1 MILKNTIKNYLELL
15 VLYVLS
21 WIYAVKVKLG
31 ILKEKYGIIGFFQVD
46 GLTLSRHINSEELI
60 AAAKV
65 FDSFKPDDVII
76 GTYPKTGTHFTMGV
90 VCSIYKEK
98 GLVEPNDQMHHM
110 ITLEIKLPTILRLLS
125 GNTEAIIR

>member
-1 MILKNTIKNYLELL
+1 LL
-15 VLYVLS
+15 CFCS
-21 WIYAVKVKLG
+21 G

-76 GTYPKTGTHFTMGV
+76 GTYPKTGKL
-90 VCSIYKEK
+90 CYK
-98 GLVEPNDQMHHM
+98 DCC
-110 ITLEIKLPTILRLLS
+110 
-125 GNTEAIIR
+125 